1 MKSINF
7 HPNATNFIYWLYV
20 LNGPMIGITIVKDSI
35 SIRKYINKFKIIYF
49 WNMSTIGYP

>member
-7 HPNATNFIYWLYV
+7 HPNATYFIYYV
-20 LNGPMIGITIVKDSI
+20 LNGPMIGITIVRESI
-35 SIRKYINKFKIIYF
+35 SIIKYINKIKIIYF